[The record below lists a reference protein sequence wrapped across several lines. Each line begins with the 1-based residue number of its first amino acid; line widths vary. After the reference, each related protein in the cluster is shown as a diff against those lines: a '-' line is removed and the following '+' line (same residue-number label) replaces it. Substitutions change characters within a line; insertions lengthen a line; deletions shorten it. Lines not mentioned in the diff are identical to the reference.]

1 MTARNLCSGC
11 ARLQKTPSWHIH
23 SSNKFVLSLRGGCT
37 ALMHG
42 FSIFLPAMPHQAGVA
57 AWLVYIYA
65 GNRCHC
71 SLGLFHSELN
81 QFEPVYPRGVDG
93 LRRHLAKLLALFFN
107 TTDLDSPDQTT
118 VCSICPRQQ

>member
-1 MTARNLCSGC
+1 
-11 ARLQKTPSWHIH
+11 
-23 SSNKFVLSLRGGCT
+23 
-37 ALMHG
+37 
-42 FSIFLPAMPHQAGVA
+42 MPHQAGVA

-118 VCSICPRQQ
+118 FLARVAAMPVSVRRLRSTPEMPEHADARIDSVEER